1 MIVTTDK
8 TLAFA
13 ERIQKKEAGSIE
25 VLTGGL
31 MQKKSIRWKVTT
43 LPDDGQTQHSE
54 AQHRYWAQ
62 QAISHAR
69 IEGFVPDQALLDDME
84 QVIQNTMTDD
94 EAVARCI
101 ARGNDELDTG
111 NRPIPQ
117 AAPNTTQ
124 QLARYETAQH
134 ILGMMIVGCSKELDR
149 QLQQPVPEGSIIEK
163 CESDIAK
170 YIEEE
175 AQLFFRDAVNI
186 ERIITTY
193 GPRVR
198 ALFDA

>member
-1 MIVTTDK
+1 M
-8 TLAFA
+8 
-13 ERIQKKEAGSIE
+13 QNNS
-25 VLTGGL
+25 VL
-31 MQKKSIRWKVTT
+31 WKVTT

-54 AQHRYWAQ
+54 AQRRYWAQ
-62 QAISHAR
+62 QAIADAR
-69 IEGFVPDQALLDDME
+69 IEGFVPDQAFLDDME

-94 EAVARCI
+94 EAFARCI
-101 ARGNDELDTG
+101 ARGNEGLDAG
-111 NRPIPQ
+111 SRPIPQ
-117 AAPNTTQ
+117 AAPNTNQ

-134 ILGMMIVGCSKELDR
+134 ILGVLIAGCSKVLDQQR
-149 QLQQPVPEGSIIEK
+149 QQPVPEGAIIEQ
-163 CESDIAK
+163 CESEIGK

-175 AQLFFRDAVNI
+175 VQLFFREAVNI